1 VSRSGFRWPAGDS
14 QRAPRSAKAAR
25 GQSGV
30 RIEWPRTLA
39 AKGAQR
45 LRADHLRFAREAPPR
60 GVLHCFVLDCSGSML
75 AGSRLALAKGLL
87 VALFGRA
94 RADRHEAALI
104 CFGGVSADLRFGPA
118 IPRGW
123 SERWLDPIGGGGGT
137 PFVPAIGRAARLL
150 ASAAKRKPGQQRWL
164 WVLSDGRSGG
174 VPTRPEAADRI
185 VFVDFENDA
194 VRLGRCE
201 QLALAWGGEYVT
213 PAQLIAAG

>member
-1 VSRSGFRWPAGDS
+1 
-14 QRAPRSAKAAR
+14 
-25 GQSGV
+25 V

-45 LRADHLRFAREAPPR
+45 LRADHLRFVREAPPR

-75 AGSRLALAKGLL
+75 ADARLALAKGLL

-104 CFGGVSADLRFGPA
+104 CFGGMSADLRFGPA

-137 PFVPAIGRAARLL
+137 PFVPAIERAARLL
-150 ASAAKRKPGQQRWL
+150 AGAAKRKPGQQRWL
-164 WVLSDGRSGG
+164 WVLSDGRSSGG
-174 VPTRPEAADRI
+174 VPVRPEAADRI
-185 VFVDFENDA
+185 VFVDFENEA

-201 QLALAWGGEYVT
+201 QLAHAWGGECIT
-213 PAQLIAAG
+213 PAHLIAAGDRH